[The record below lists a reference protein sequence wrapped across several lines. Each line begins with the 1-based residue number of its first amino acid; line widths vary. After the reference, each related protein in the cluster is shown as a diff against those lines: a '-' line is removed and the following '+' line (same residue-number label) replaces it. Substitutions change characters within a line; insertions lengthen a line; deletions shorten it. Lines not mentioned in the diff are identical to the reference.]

1 MRPLVSFVLVM
12 RRRPEPLRYWR
23 STVLEDSSFH
33 WNNWLAIRATV
44 SGKHKEDSLSHIS
57 PISLVALS
65 LSWSLDSEELLLPL
79 ASLESASSPSAE
91 SISVSSASLAFDSLG
106 FDSLGYSSSLLLSSC
121 SQSFDTSESIE
132 SEVSFLWLLS
142 FSLVLLEFSSDDGC
156 DSGISAFF
164 IRCGS
169 TYSAANSAWRG
180 LQ

>member
-44 SGKHKEDSLSHIS
+44 SGKHKEDSLSYIS

-65 LSWSLDSEELLLPL
+65 LSRSLDSEELLLPL
-79 ASLESASSPSAE
+79 VSLESASSPSAE
-91 SISVSSASLAFDSLG
+91 SISVSSILVSSASLAFDSLG
-106 FDSLGYSSSLLLSSC
+106 FDSLGCSSSLLLSSC

-132 SEVSFLWLLS
+132 SEVSLL
-142 FSLVLLEFSSDDGC
+142 
-156 DSGISAFF
+156 
-164 IRCGS
+164 
-169 TYSAANSAWRG
+169 
-180 LQ
+180 